1 MQDGSWSTVKTRSTS
16 TSISSYTEDMKAKPL
31 NDPMESQGV
40 MGEGEV
46 QFNIGVRDMDHIVSP
61 PRYIEQR
68 GVPEPRVETS
78 EKEREAKAGRSVT
91 FAVPMSTA
99 MYPRE
104 YPFTS

>member
-1 MQDGSWSTVKTRSTS
+1 MYDGSWSTVKTRSTS
-16 TSISSYTEDMKAKPL
+16 TSVSSYTEDMTAKPL

-68 GVPEPRVETS
+68 GVSEPRVETS
-78 EKEREAKAGRSVT
+78 ENEREANAGRSVT
-91 FAVPMSTA
+91 FAEPMSTA
-99 MYPRE
+99 SYSRE
-104 YPFTS
+104 YPCAT